1 MHDSYP
7 VPPQVSVYGMDTPF
21 EEDLITR
28 GKQDLPVPARSTL
41 TDFGEFVNID
51 RITRSDK

>member
-1 MHDSYP
+1 
-7 VPPQVSVYGMDTPF
+7 MDTPF